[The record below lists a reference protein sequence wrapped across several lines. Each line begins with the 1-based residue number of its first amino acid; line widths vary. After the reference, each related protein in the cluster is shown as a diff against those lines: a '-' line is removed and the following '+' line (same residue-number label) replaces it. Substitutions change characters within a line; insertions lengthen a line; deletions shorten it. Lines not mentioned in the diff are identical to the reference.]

1 MKHLISKAALAVAMV
16 AGAGTAM
23 ASDDGQFFVN
33 GEVGSKT
40 HHLSR
45 NAHGEKNGWGG
56 GLRFGYMWNLE
67 NAAFGLEAGYV
78 NLGKVKVSETVPV
91 ISPRPTIGP
100 SPTAK
105 VSYKGSMKGFVLG
118 GNFKYHFGDN
128 WFASARGG
136 LFRANTNDSI
146 SQDGVTQLS
155 IKETANKFYAGVGAG
170 YDFNEHFGLASNFDY
185 FRAGSG
191 DHAKLYGVSAEY
203 RF

>member
-1 MKHLISKAALAVAMV
+1 MKQWIYKAALAVAMV
-16 AGAGTAM
+16 GASGASM
-23 ASDDGQFFVN
+23 AADDGQFFVN

-56 GLRFGYMWNLE
+56 GLRLGYLWNVE
-67 NAAFGLEAGYV
+67 NVSFGLEGGYV
-78 NLGKVKVSETVPV
+78 NLGKVKASETVPA
-91 ISPRPTIGP
+91 IGP
-100 SPTAK
+100 RAVGPAPTTK
-105 VSYKGSMKGFVLG
+105 IGYKGSMKGIVLG
-118 GNFKYHFGDN
+118 GNLKYHFGDN

-136 LFRANTNDSI
+136 LFRATTNDSI
-146 SQDGVTQLS
+146 SQDGATLIS

-170 YDFNEHFGLASNFDY
+170 YDFNEHFGLAANFDY